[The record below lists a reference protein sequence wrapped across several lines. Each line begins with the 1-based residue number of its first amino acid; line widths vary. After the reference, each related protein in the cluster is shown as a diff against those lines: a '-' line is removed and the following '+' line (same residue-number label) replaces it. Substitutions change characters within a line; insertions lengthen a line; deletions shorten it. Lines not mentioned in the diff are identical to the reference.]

1 MADQDNSSR
10 TEQPTERRLEDSRKR
25 GNVAVSQDLK
35 VWASLVVSALII
47 VAWLPGA
54 GRDLLRLL
62 TPFLAAPEAM
72 AIGPGEAT
80 LGLGGVLRD
89 VGLLL
94 APMLAAFVVVAAAS
108 CLVQVGLL
116 WAPAK
121 IKPEWTKISPLK
133 GFSRL
138 LSAQALFE
146 FGKGLVK
153 VVVVGA
159 VAAAIGWPVLKA
171 LGQATA
177 VPLVD
182 TLALINGTA
191 ARMLSGAAAVM
202 TVIAIADV
210 LYQRHARLKQL
221 RMTRTEVRDEAK
233 QSDGDPHVKARLK
246 RLRMERSRK
255 RMIAAVPEATVVI
268 TNPTHFAV
276 ALRYD
281 MATMP
286 APKVVAKGVDF
297 LALRIREIAEAHDVP
312 LVENPP
318 LARGLHAAVD
328 VDEEIPPEHYQA
340 VAQVIGYVMQLG
352 RNKTDR
358 PAAPL
363 PMHDGG

>member
-1 MADQDNSSR
+1 MAEQDNSSR

-25 GNVAVSQDLK
+25 GNVAQSQDVK

-47 VAWLPGA
+47 IAWLPGA
-54 GRDLLRLL
+54 CRDLVGLL
-62 TPFLAAPEAM
+62 TPFLAAAETM
-72 AIGPGEAT
+72 AIGPGEGAA
-80 LGLGGVLRD
+80 GLGGLLWE
-89 VGLLL
+89 VGLVM

-121 IKPEWTKISPLK
+121 IKPEWGKISPLK
-133 GFSRL
+133 GLSRL
-138 LSAQALFE
+138 FSPQALFE
-146 FGKGLVK
+146 FGKGMIK
-153 VVVVGA
+153 VTVVGA

-171 LGQATA
+171 SGQTVA
-177 VPLVD
+177 VPLAHS
-182 TLALINGTA
+182 LALVGGTT
-191 ARMLSGAAAVM
+191 ARMLGAAAAVM

-233 QSDGDPHVKARLK
+233 QSDGDPHVKARLR

-255 RMIAAVPEATVVI
+255 RMMAAVPEATVVI

-297 LALRIREIAEAHDVP
+297 LAQRIREIAEAHAVP

-318 LARGLHAAVD
+318 LARSLHAAVE
-328 VDEEIPPEHYQA
+328 VDEEIPTEHYQA
-340 VAQVIGYVMQLG
+340 VAQVIGYVMQLD
-352 RNKTDR
+352 RKKTDR
-358 PAAPL
+358 PAPP
-363 PMHDGG
+363 PMGDGR